1 MKSFKQIIF
10 EDPETIFPA
19 GSDGS
24 VSMDYLDASYTVLLY
39 EDLKSNKVEWIAY
52 QYTPEKILSSNK
64 SFLKKIEQEQKKST
78 IDGDPVG
85 YIMTELNG
93 MPSHSNL
100 RELLSVFGN
109 VGEEDITTRSI
120 LDGRLYEYKGK
131 WYISF
136 WQDDTYDTLNDHKNL
151 FEDFLREINLP
162 YHKLF
167 FENETYEYMFDPY
180 IEVFRD
186 QLRPK
191 TTPEQQK
198 MKQMKWDLH
207 AKKGQL
213 DKAIVQ
219 VLQTK
224 PKDVDTLYQRLE
236 KQFGMPVAKI
246 KHLYGAVPLDKLISK
261 KAKELVNESIHPAD
275 RWVGVVDHN
284 GSVILPPN
292 QDGDRQHYHYGLEGH
307 LYRFSY
313 WPHKKEVSWWNFP
326 SDEEELAVKV
336 EDYLIRKGY
345 PVDRHV
351 DYTGRKIRDTLNES
365 MFPKDFDRHSLGSCM
380 AAAAMAT
387 DYLLSKGRSDFK
399 VVEGWVSLY
408 PEQRVDPDDFS
419 PHTWIQFNN
428 GKVFDPTK
436 KQWEKWGFDPNE
448 VRFESIKKTYTPE
461 EYQSVC
467 QRQPDD
473 VSKFKKMAEATM
485 INDEIPEK
493 VYHATYRALLD
504 EILDGGIVPGGKD
517 IQNFDWSGKYVYLA
531 ETPEN
536 AISFVENAENE
547 SIPEEWLDDIV
558 VLEVDMS
565 KLDLT
570 NMAPDENWNP
580 SIEDGEEGY
589 RSFQYNGIV
598 PPEAIRVL

>member
-10 EDPETIFPA
+10 ENPEDVYP
-19 GSDGS
+19 DGTHAS
-24 VSMDYLDASYTVLLY
+24 HMDFSQASYTLLVY
-39 EDLKSNKVEWIAY
+39 KDNKSKKVEWIAY
-52 QYTPEKILSSNK
+52 QYAPEKILTSNESIGNDMRSDK
-64 SFLKKIEQEQKKST
+64 PEDVAFMRWRLEDLRS
-78 IDGDPVG
+78 
-85 YIMTELNG
+85 
-93 MPSHSNL
+93 MPSHYHL
-100 RELLSVFGN
+100 REILNYFGYN
-109 VGEEDITTRSI
+109 AVENPNERSL
-120 LDGRLYEYKGK
+120 LDGRVYEYRGK

-136 WQDDTYDTLNDHKNL
+136 WQSDVNEILGDNKLVFD
-151 FEDFLREINLP
+151 DFLKAVNISYYNV
-162 YHKLF
+162 F
-167 FENETYEYMFDPY
+167 FENEFDGRKFDPY
-180 IEVFRD
+180 VEVFK
-186 QLRPK
+186 QQSQPK
-191 TTPEQQK
+191 TTELQRR
-198 MKQMKWDLH
+198 MKQMSWDLH
-207 AKKGQL
+207 VKKGQL

-219 VLQTK
+219 ALQTK
-224 PKDVDTLYQRLE
+224 PKDVNTLYQRLE
-236 KQFGMPVAKI
+236 KEFGMPVAKI

-399 VVEGWVSLY
+399 VVEGWVSL
-408 PEQRVDPDDFS
+408 DPNQEEEDFS

-428 GKVFDPTK
+428 GKIFDPTK
-436 KQWEKWGFDPNE
+436 KQWAVWGFDPNE

-485 INDEIPEK
+485 INDNIPDK

-558 VLEVDMS
+558 VLEVDVS